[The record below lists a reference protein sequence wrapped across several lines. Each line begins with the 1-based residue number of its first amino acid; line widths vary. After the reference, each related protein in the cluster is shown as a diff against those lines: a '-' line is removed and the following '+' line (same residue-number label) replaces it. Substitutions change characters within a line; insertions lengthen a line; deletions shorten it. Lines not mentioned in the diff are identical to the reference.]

1 MTITQQGWTTWH
13 RVIGN
18 DAAQG
23 AAVAKYLTDTA
34 KAKKVFVVDDDSDYG
49 KGLAG

>member
-18 DAAQG
+18 DSAQG
-23 AAVAKYLTDTA
+23 AAAAKYLQDTA
-34 KAKKVFVVDDDSDYG
+34 KATKVFVINDG
-49 KGLAG
+49 